1 MLAAGARV
9 NEAADRSNLAGRVR
23 QAAAAKKPMT
33 LLVEVREQSGSWSM
47 RVPEISGVE
56 ARAGRRQDIE
66 PASRA
71 AIAAALEV
79 PYHYFEVHI
88 RFLG

>member
-1 MLAAGARV
+1 V
-9 NEAADRSNLAGRVR
+9 QEAADRSTLAGRVR
-23 QAAAAKKPMT
+23 QAALARKPMT
-33 LLVEVREQSGSWSM
+33 LQVEVREQSGSWSM
-47 RVPEISGVE
+47 RVPEITGVE

-66 PASRA
+66 PAARA

-88 RFLG
+88 RFVG